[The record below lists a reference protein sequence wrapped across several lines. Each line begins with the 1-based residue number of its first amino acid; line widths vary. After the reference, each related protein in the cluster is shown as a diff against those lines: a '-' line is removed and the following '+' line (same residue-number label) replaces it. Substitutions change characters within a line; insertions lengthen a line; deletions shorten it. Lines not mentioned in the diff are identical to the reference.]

1 MKALLQRV
9 TSASVAVEG
18 NVIGSISCG
27 ILLFIG
33 IERGDE
39 EDDLEYLLKKI
50 VGLRIFADSA
60 GKMNLSVRDAGGSIL
75 VVSQFTLTSD
85 CKKGARP
92 SFDNAESPEKA
103 ELLYNL
109 FISKLK
115 EAGIPFSTGRFGDY
129 MKVSLVNDGPVTFF
143 VDSRS

>member
-9 TSASVAVEG
+9 TSASVEVEG
-18 NVIGSISCG
+18 RVAGNIAKG
-27 ILLFIG
+27 ILLFLG
-33 IERGDE
+33 IEKDDGPA
-39 EDDLEYLLKKI
+39 DLEYILKKSAGI
-50 VGLRIFADSA
+50 RIFPDYA
-60 GKMNLSVRDAGGSIL
+60 GKMNLSVKDAGGAVL

-103 ELLYNL
+103 EILYKL
-109 FISKLK
+109 FISKLG
-115 EAGIPFSTGRFGDY
+115 EAGIPVSTGSFGDY

-143 VDSRS
+143 IDSRS